1 MRRLNDLRG
10 PLDLSRGTEIDMEK
24 CVEAV
29 GGNRF
34 NLVLIA
40 SERARVIR
48 RQNKESVTREHVYSI
63 VTALDD
69 IQRGT
74 VDPAT
79 YLAKVK

>member
-1 MRRLNDLRG
+1 MRRLNDLRK

-40 SERARVIR
+40 SERARTIR

>member
-1 MRRLNDLRG
+1 MRRLNDLRK

-24 CVEAV
+24 CVEQV

-74 VDPAT
+74 VDPTT
-79 YLAKVK
+79 YLNKVK

>member
-1 MRRLNDLRG
+1 MKRLNDLRK

>member
-1 MRRLNDLRG
+1 MRRLNDLRK

-74 VDPAT
+74 VDPTT

>member
-1 MRRLNDLRG
+1 MRRLNDLRK

-40 SERARVIR
+40 SERARTIR

-74 VDPAT
+74 VDPTT